1 MARIINMENK
11 FEQYEKEL
19 LIELLTEHIEKIDN
33 KSISYGSQA
42 DNEEYKKEYENI
54 LEKIKFF
61 K

>member
-1 MARIINMENK
+1 MENK

-61 K
+61 